1 LVEDNFKIG
10 IHLELE
16 QSSLADIQKQIEK
29 TIATATQNAMG
40 NAKTGSIGPST
51 GSLKSAQSSVGI
63 KGGDFPKAI
72 DAIMKSNFKS
82 FDASVSQMSASID
95 KLTVA
100 LDKQARGVSP
110 TSAGGG
116 PVQPEKT
123 QTKAL
128 SGQERALSE
137 LGRQLGF
144 LNKIIASGGD
154 RGRQADQQRD
164 KVLGKAK
171 RIASQPQRLAEQ
183 ANKNLR
189 KSVEIDKKLNA
200 VKEKEVAIRN
210 EYLSQLK
217 KDAAGFRRGGFSAS
231 GGGRDPLEATKSRPT
246 VGGTQANQKAQ
257 SLNRAKTA
265 REEPVSSL
273 SQPKPVRE
281 SQGQAAGKAPS
292 GTDERRSLVAAIAKG
307 AGTGG
312 GGGPRGIPEHVDYA
326 KQAQQDITAA
336 GKTLANTLELIG
348 KHMPQYKGTDI
359 AKAFNLPSPKDLR
372 VREGAA
378 PTIRSGEGQERHLG
392 AVVSI
397 IGNAVTRLDR
407 ITHNFQGIEQDIA
420 KIADA
425 NRRDSA
431 RGGTGT
437 RDALQKLMR
446 NRMGDAPM
454 YEGHQAM
461 GSFMKAGEI
470 KMVMQPDQKTAARI
484 MSKGDEGRID
494 APKLGEVEATLFR
507 MTRAGKQFVQAGV
520 EVVSMLGLTEEAA
533 AKMADPKNW
542 TLKRNKRTGEMEGT
556 ITSKMQTR
564 QVREF
569 QAGGA
574 QTMKQGRLLFMKSI
588 SKITG
593 GQEPVIQSPFMKK
606 MADQGHITPSALNLK
621 TSIMSARNV
630 PQLHE
635 DQSLITRKAA
645 KAAGMFA
652 TKTKF
657 IKDPAEDLQVGM
669 GLQDKQHMG
678 INAAGKAVEMALHG
692 TAATITSMTKVLV
705 NDIPMTKIDY
715 EEFNAPGTGMKM
727 ATLPGVK
734 SIMKVVSD
742 EEMAATG
749 APKGT
754 EVLTSAEG
762 MMRRGDYQDV
772 ITMLS
777 TAMTDGGKV
786 SAQLIYDAITGAL
799 DNNPNLEMMDAVKQ
813 VAGEHGLDPNVAFKA
828 TQGALKAGGGP
839 QKALQGTVPWYRLE
853 KEGETGPSSIKDRYL
868 DPVTTTAMTQR
879 NETRAYAAAAEE
891 RAHLVVAK
899 EQEDY
904 HKVLRSLSGATENV
918 TAGLR
923 KMNPEEFSKMPGK
936 TVMPEELKKTLADE
950 DFAKGAFNLQ
960 LPKFGGGAEDFYM
973 PGMGTAVGQREA
985 VTDPDTGL
993 ATVNPLTKAFEQ
1005 VRQSAM
1011 EIKAARGELDPSESP
1026 EVQQEGAEFVNRMM
1040 NRQIDELK
1048 PHLNKKGTGIATEEG
1063 KQIAAQLVSAWMPLI
1078 KMMESAGMS
1087 AGISYKERSTTGV
1100 EKEQRFASGPQKYVN
1115 IPKDDFQRLNRMRDV
1130 LAIRAGGDVNE
1141 ASAEQREKGVQEF
1154 ESIRSIGPIFKD
1166 IEMLNAAMKILGK
1179 TAAEDEVHMAGLW
1192 ATLEEGKGV
1201 VLDAIS
1207 EQGFG
1212 KSGTPAREELRKVA
1226 QTRGA
1231 GVQAGSMYSKAVQYD
1246 VDITDDLKVTE
1257 KHLRAIGKAGG
1268 DVGDALSALERIRS
1282 LQVSEDILPR
1292 DAILLSKTDYAN
1304 MKSAVKRD
1312 ARTMGEELTDEQ
1324 VEGRMTRGIVGR
1336 FPITGGESQRPMRF
1350 LEDKTGRLPEGKV
1363 GVPGTFAVGSDQDL
1377 KTMRGPLEGFKKSLI
1392 EIINV
1397 NNGFGAAAEEARGK
1411 LKEINSAMDGTTQAF
1426 DLSTSNLD
1434 FDGDNLVEA
1443 AANSEEA
1450 AQLLRTSVELLKQVG
1465 FSAQQAL
1472 RTVLGNLEG
1481 PEQDYSN
1488 LKGINA
1494 AYGSLVKGRPAGS
1507 LLTRPPMDDADTAR
1521 REAEG
1526 LVGGKLS
1533 VGILSDA
1540 FNIFHQAVLGGSK
1553 LTSDAFAT
1561 AKDLIM
1567 LNINKGLAAKQGVG
1581 DEAGPLGL
1589 LGDVAQGPEGI
1600 KRIRAGMAS
1609 GKGLYGEMGRKNEE
1623 MRAKFAE
1630 MLPATD
1636 PAELTQMALQ
1646 EGILK
1651 EGEEVTPSN
1660 YKSVVDQLMDK
1671 MDISGQLQSIWDR
1684 IESNLRE
1691 SLRKQGLGSA
1701 DIDTEVKRLTT
1712 VDKKTGA
1719 IPGVDLRSLT
1729 DEPFQISKK
1738 KGAEQL
1744 RKMTRMDRAR
1754 EVLNAN
1760 FEDLNMGEI
1769 DLDPAEPRKLSADL
1783 EGWLQGVM
1791 SLAGVLSDEDIR
1803 GMGRDPQ
1810 SVAGMY
1816 QPGPPGSTPGAG
1828 AVMLGES
1835 TRVRPLKA
1843 AVEALEKM
1851 ESGAIQRL
1859 PKTLAFVERAIESVT
1874 QTLGHETIHQASK
1887 VPGTEAFKARQQ
1899 ISTQLMEGPGSG
1911 LIGENRDAI
1920 LSAARALPSIAT
1932 QEDLYDQLKSTAKF
1946 GAEEG
1951 QTRIGSDVGEGE
1963 FTGMTADD
1971 AVAKQGQKYMNMVA
1985 EEVMA
1990 HLNNPEKWMEI
2001 FKTIPEGTR
2010 EVLLGMFTKI
2020 RSEMSEL
2027 FEGPLGEQAQ
2037 GLISRV
2043 QALGAQGTPEAAGVR
2058 DEAQRRIGMAGHAEL
2073 QDKNKQVGLVE
2084 KILKDARSDYGL
2096 QAGDI
2101 DKRTGLLETKGA
2113 VSFPLEHRPGIDSS
2127 AMGMRK
2133 DLLKM
2138 AEDPMGM
2145 SAPDVSNLRDKFTDD
2160 AKAYRR
2166 EVEAEPE
2173 DVGGGKKG
2181 GRAAYVKAMQ
2191 EFDAAELQMYV
2202 NRSKLLE
2209 DAAQLLRETGKE
2221 GGPEFRAVLEELGE
2235 TIGRAKNNL
2244 MRLNIAGT
2252 GGQQGLAIQKA
2263 TGQMREEAGPMGLG
2277 IVPGK
2282 ESYEQIVKMRG
2293 PRGTKEQPTLGKDF
2307 IEQGLGKTLLDVQQA
2322 IAAGASKT
2330 EQWKIIWKELQQEP
2344 EKFAENLQRVA
2355 DILKEFGGN
2364 MQSEFG
2370 KAAPA
2375 TQDIQS
2381 IAKIAGDAHV
2391 AVQKLPERPSTAE
2404 DLQRMTT
2411 ELPAVRKAAFGG
2423 RDLKDMIRQQEA
2435 AMEATRKQ
2443 FENDLN
2449 EMLAAGIQPKGGR
2462 HVDSGRKLD
2471 IQGPNNM
2478 VLKSFN
2484 LTAKKG
2490 VDGYTASLKE
2500 ATKAAGGLTGA
2511 MRNSLRRVVQ
2521 WGFATGIVYGTIRAF
2536 RSMMQTITEVETK
2549 ITALKK
2555 VMDTSITN
2563 FEKMQDSASGFAQ
2576 EFGVSISDVLDGMV
2590 VYGQQGLK
2598 VNKIMERTRATMLAV
2613 NVTTLS
2619 AVQATEALTAAHKVF
2634 GDQVSNSAGFVDAW
2648 AAVAAKHAITAADLA
2663 DAVKRSGAAAGVAG
2677 VGFNDFL
2684 GIVTAIGSVTR
2695 QTGKEIATST
2705 KFMFRAMRRPTA
2717 QKELAGM
2724 DIKSM
2729 DPGGDFRPA
2738 VDIMTELAGRWD
2750 NLTRAQQVNLAQAM
2764 AGIRHYNSFIV
2775 LMNNF
2780 DEALLAS
2787 ADAANSQGFAMR
2799 KNRLSMQT
2807 LAKQMTVMQES
2818 AKGVVLQLGKIVLPA
2833 AAFGVEAVSAMTQAL
2848 GSLPP
2853 VLLQVM
2859 AGFTGLGLVVH
2870 KGADILADT
2879 MDAMRSGEVSMG
2891 TPVKTRSLI
2900 AGKVLGMGRGIKAGW
2915 QGAAGAGVAAD
2926 AVTGL
2931 GRVAGR
2937 TRKLVD
2943 GLGASLFA
2951 IGTGSAFAGKGL
2963 KAAAA
2968 SAKLLNAALVTTI
2981 GGAVLVAIGVGA
2993 MFAYNAYKKATRS
3006 AKDFE
3011 QSQEDIIGKS
3021 EDAASRLRSQM
3032 TQADALALAYAR
3044 IGKAQTNMAD
3054 AERTSSAIAEGRF
3067 RGAATAAQKYSN
3079 MLAEIS
3085 TNLGKADPSKILG
3098 VTDTGDLIVGIAD
3111 NFKSLTAAALD
3122 SQNAITAALKVE
3134 TIQAYADELEK
3145 PLAKF
3150 NQVIARMQKI
3160 TEERKKNAGS
3170 GGFEIR
3176 GLGELLAVEKQRVS
3190 LSAELVENAGEVKRI
3205 FESIPKFEDFSEAME
3220 QIPKIKKELD
3230 AYAKTG
3236 IFGRGATGGSVV
3248 QQFMGRQAGLGGV
3261 LDYQNTQSPG
3271 LTANAFLERGIRG
3284 ISGTGDQGALASIEM
3299 EKQIVLLSNEAAK
3312 SLGIGAQTMF
3322 SDFSASTGELMLL
3335 YADADG
3341 RLQSISAAKVE
3352 EHARMLEGE
3361 AGAYA
3366 DHIITFSKKEVDAAA
3381 EGTRRLLTTQFT
3393 GALAGI
3399 RVPSGGMPNV
3409 GPARAAELS
3418 IDQRVMK
3425 SLPEDI
3431 QKMSEVQKEF
3441 NALAKE
3447 YSEILQSD
3455 VKGAYTEAGETSKVL
3470 KVATHDVLEMAVR
3483 LQRQGF
3489 ELSVLANYEK
3499 MQQKL
3504 NQTLEQSAR
3513 AAKDYES
3520 AERDKNRF
3528 LTINAGAMQGMS
3540 PVPTLDLGKAFKE
3553 LSGLEKLAIE
3563 SPGFGGAL
3571 SEMKIG
3577 TDTRQRDFDTMTEL
3591 KKQLADFDEAR
3602 ADMGQAG
3609 SEMEAAQDQKLLSA
3623 LAKGANQGQIAMIAA
3638 LNDASLNEIEWLS
3651 AQYDTQVK
3659 ILDELGLQSKLLAAA
3674 KPEDRQKIFNEAI
3687 RGTSFDEIT
3696 AAFNKARGSA
3706 DASVGAIQASL
3717 GMIRTQKGFEARG
3730 VEGMSED
3737 TAKLVRD
3744 AVKLANA
3751 SLSRDTKK
3759 EAIRLPSGKA
3769 GYDPSP
3775 TTEVW
3780 GLETMAQDAWI
3791 IKGHALFQSA
3801 DELSEALK
3809 GVTREAVISEEGGL
3823 ANLKAEIAKRSGGS
3837 AAEKDKALKEQEKL
3851 EAQILETRAQHQAA
3865 GNKIRQR
3872 INDQISNLQAS
3883 LEEGSSELQKA
3894 SQEVRLAQSA
3904 RNLATSLE
3912 DMVKE
3917 FKKAEAAVVIKLK
3930 SDLEGPWARV
3940 GQPGFKT
3947 SFEQRR
3953 EELKS
3958 GSNRPMSLG
3967 QMQQRDID
3975 RKKVDF
3981 DEKQARIDQKQAVE
3995 TAALRRQQQ
4004 QAERIRTKMQ
4014 DIMEDPDQ
4022 ALETRSQAKSFFET
4036 LGAELEVSE
4045 QAEKR
4050 GDKLFFKGIPSLE
4063 GLGQLADS
4071 VKATAKK
4078 KAADLTKLKL
4088 VDAHVTGQRETVNA
4102 ITESRKVA
4110 ELQLKE
4116 LVGIKK
4122 AIKKEGVD
4130 PTDTG
4135 DVSAPDFGPT
4145 DSSIAS
4151 GRSTTTAGTT
4161 GAASTTAA
4169 GSEVASTPRSGYKS
4183 VFGDTLYNQSPA
4195 SASLPA
4201 GIGNLGDTS
4210 WSGDPAMRKAMMEQA
4225 QKKAAGPLGAQESTA
4240 GTVAASTA
4248 LTLAKTSSP
4257 LAQSARSV
4265 DIPGEGRITS
4275 SLTRIGDDLLVAA
4288 DVLDGKIVGLQEF
4301 EIVPTQPGVAGT
4313 GKSIQARH
4321 IAGTPDATGINLPE
4335 NLQDKGFG
4343 SKRIQKVIEWGK
4355 AQGFDEFRTTP
4366 TPSGPQAGA
4375 VLKGARAAGTPAD
4388 FHPSAELISKDIG
4401 FTTKD
4406 GKTPALTARLQDP
4419 DLSFQTELNRDAR
4432 LRQMQ
4437 ADAPDFDR
4445 EVRAIEDTL
4454 VRSQGDAA
4462 YKDAAKRAS
4471 SAPEINATIDRARPR
4486 APDLGDDAYLNAL
4499 NKIQNPL
4506 DFDPYDVKVSPDI
4519 SGRVDGRPP
4528 ETPFHQKSPEVERM
4542 DIEAEYKAKAA
4553 DAANTKAMDADLAQT
4568 RQHFDDVRAKARD
4581 PFGPGKP
4588 MGDEALDLAAKPRP
4602 VTPLPESA
4610 VHRPLAA
4617 VDSVTDA
4624 AAAGD
4629 GKWSKMLKAS
4639 KHLKPLAKGA
4649 GGAGLLA
4656 EATELAVTLADAGL
4670 ASSVGE
4676 QKQAGAR
4683 AGGQAIGAAGV
4694 LGLTAAGGT
4703 LGMAGG
4709 PLAPVTAPMGALGGM
4724 VLGGGLMM
4732 ADSMMGTNYLDQ
4744 AGAWADEK
4752 SGGRITDATTW
4763 AGQKLMGT
4771 EGIPVAPLPTTTPGQ
4786 AVPMSPAQTQQ
4797 GLDQYAALGMPSPF
4811 TGAAAPAAPVDKN
4824 APGYWEN
4831 QINQQLLAGGTDPST
4846 IGQTP
4851 GMISGR
4857 GTDDTGFMGPRLLE
4871 DIRNPSTAVPGAGT
4885 APKPNYAAMYRMGDA
4900 ESAGGAFEDRNAIY
4914 NRELAASAGTK
4925 ITDLTSAPK
4934 MTPKEEFGREMS
4946 TGLSDAE
4953 KNIGVKAALA
4963 SGARTF
4969 SSATDKRAGGIDTLL
4984 SSGEMAGGGTVDLNA
4999 AMRRMQQARQPQ
5011 TATPLPEAPQATGA
5025 NEALVQTA
5033 DNKRNLVQASEPA
5046 AATPDQRAARQEL
5059 SSEARETGGGNEELS
5074 KAIDSLNSKL
5084 DDLGDIKVDTSDLQ
5098 GDLGS
5103 IATAIDGIKT
5113 STLNVSVVGEPSV
5126 RVTNLSDINVG
5137 STDSSQD
5144 VGAIGSAVTGLTS
5157 QVTALEG
5164 VDAILQKSIT
5174 DNTIKL
5180 NALPDADAVNQAN
5193 TALTNLQVIVATIP
5207 EVSTIATVASV
5218 SEVDGKVTAVDVRVT
5233 ELDTKTTQVD
5243 DAIRTELDAERSRI
5257 NTLDSTVND
5266 AVSTAGDA
5274 KTEVGLATTDAAA
5287 AKVAAGEAKTA
5298 ADLAQTEATDA
5309 VTKVDALVLTVNS
5322 NKGTHTT
5329 DISAVKT
5336 TLIDHDK
5343 RISANVKV
5351 AGEGLTTAKRAESI
5365 AGTANAAA
5373 NKRG

>member
-1 LVEDNFKIG
+1 
-10 IHLELE
+10 
-16 QSSLADIQKQIEK
+16 
-29 TIATATQNAMG
+29 
-40 NAKTGSIGPST
+40 
-51 GSLKSAQSSVGI
+51 
-63 KGGDFPKAI
+63 
-72 DAIMKSNFKS
+72 
-82 FDASVSQMSASID
+82 
-95 KLTVA
+95 
-100 LDKQARGVSP
+100 
-110 TSAGGG
+110 
-116 PVQPEKT
+116 
-123 QTKAL
+123 
-128 SGQERALSE
+128 
-137 LGRQLGF
+137 
-144 LNKIIASGGD
+144 
-154 RGRQADQQRD
+154 
-164 KVLGKAK
+164 
-171 RIASQPQRLAEQ
+171 
-183 ANKNLR
+183 
-189 KSVEIDKKLNA
+189 
-200 VKEKEVAIRN
+200 
-210 EYLSQLK
+210 
-217 KDAAGFRRGGFSAS
+217 
-231 GGGRDPLEATKSRPT
+231 
-246 VGGTQANQKAQ
+246 
-257 SLNRAKTA
+257 
-265 REEPVSSL
+265 
-273 SQPKPVRE
+273 
-281 SQGQAAGKAPS
+281 
-292 GTDERRSLVAAIAKG
+292 
-307 AGTGG
+307 
-312 GGGPRGIPEHVDYA
+312 
-326 KQAQQDITAA
+326 
-336 GKTLANTLELIG
+336 
-348 KHMPQYKGTDI
+348 
-359 AKAFNLPSPKDLR
+359 
-372 VREGAA
+372 
-378 PTIRSGEGQERHLG
+378 
-392 AVVSI
+392 
-397 IGNAVTRLDR
+397 
-407 ITHNFQGIEQDIA
+407 
-420 KIADA
+420 
-425 NRRDSA
+425 
-431 RGGTGT
+431 
-437 RDALQKLMR
+437 
-446 NRMGDAPM
+446 
-454 YEGHQAM
+454 
-461 GSFMKAGEI
+461 
-470 KMVMQPDQKTAARI
+470 
-484 MSKGDEGRID
+484 
-494 APKLGEVEATLFR
+494 
-507 MTRAGKQFVQAGV
+507 
-520 EVVSMLGLTEEAA
+520 
-533 AKMADPKNW
+533 
-542 TLKRNKRTGEMEGT
+542 
-556 ITSKMQTR
+556 
-564 QVREF
+564 
-569 QAGGA
+569 
-574 QTMKQGRLLFMKSI
+574 
-588 SKITG
+588 
-593 GQEPVIQSPFMKK
+593 
-606 MADQGHITPSALNLK
+606 
-621 TSIMSARNV
+621 
-630 PQLHE
+630 
-635 DQSLITRKAA
+635 
-645 KAAGMFA
+645 
-652 TKTKF
+652 
-657 IKDPAEDLQVGM
+657 
-669 GLQDKQHMG
+669 
-678 INAAGKAVEMALHG
+678 
-692 TAATITSMTKVLV
+692 
-705 NDIPMTKIDY
+705 
-715 EEFNAPGTGMKM
+715 
-727 ATLPGVK
+727 
-734 SIMKVVSD
+734 
-742 EEMAATG
+742 
-749 APKGT
+749 
-754 EVLTSAEG
+754 
-762 MMRRGDYQDV
+762 
-772 ITMLS
+772 
-777 TAMTDGGKV
+777 
-786 SAQLIYDAITGAL
+786 
-799 DNNPNLEMMDAVKQ
+799 
-813 VAGEHGLDPNVAFKA
+813 
-828 TQGALKAGGGP
+828 
-839 QKALQGTVPWYRLE
+839 
-853 KEGETGPSSIKDRYL
+853 
-868 DPVTTTAMTQR
+868 
-879 NETRAYAAAAEE
+879 
-891 RAHLVVAK
+891 
-899 EQEDY
+899 
-904 HKVLRSLSGATENV
+904 
-918 TAGLR
+918 
-923 KMNPEEFSKMPGK
+923 
-936 TVMPEELKKTLADE
+936 
-950 DFAKGAFNLQ
+950 
-960 LPKFGGGAEDFYM
+960 
-973 PGMGTAVGQREA
+973 
-985 VTDPDTGL
+985 
-993 ATVNPLTKAFEQ
+993 
-1005 VRQSAM
+1005 
-1011 EIKAARGELDPSESP
+1011 
-1026 EVQQEGAEFVNRMM
+1026 
-1040 NRQIDELK
+1040 
-1048 PHLNKKGTGIATEEG
+1048 
-1063 KQIAAQLVSAWMPLI
+1063 
-1078 KMMESAGMS
+1078 
-1087 AGISYKERSTTGV
+1087 
-1100 EKEQRFASGPQKYVN
+1100 
-1115 IPKDDFQRLNRMRDV
+1115 
-1130 LAIRAGGDVNE
+1130 
-1141 ASAEQREKGVQEF
+1141 
-1154 ESIRSIGPIFKD
+1154 
-1166 IEMLNAAMKILGK
+1166 
-1179 TAAEDEVHMAGLW
+1179 
-1192 ATLEEGKGV
+1192 
-1201 VLDAIS
+1201 
-1207 EQGFG
+1207 
-1212 KSGTPAREELRKVA
+1212 
-1226 QTRGA
+1226 
-1231 GVQAGSMYSKAVQYD
+1231 
-1246 VDITDDLKVTE
+1246 
-1257 KHLRAIGKAGG
+1257 
-1268 DVGDALSALERIRS
+1268 
-1282 LQVSEDILPR
+1282 
-1292 DAILLSKTDYAN
+1292 
-1304 MKSAVKRD
+1304 
-1312 ARTMGEELTDEQ
+1312 
-1324 VEGRMTRGIVGR
+1324 
-1336 FPITGGESQRPMRF
+1336 
-1350 LEDKTGRLPEGKV
+1350 
-1363 GVPGTFAVGSDQDL
+1363 
-1377 KTMRGPLEGFKKSLI
+1377 
-1392 EIINV
+1392 
-1397 NNGFGAAAEEARGK
+1397 
-1411 LKEINSAMDGTTQAF
+1411 
-1426 DLSTSNLD
+1426 
-1434 FDGDNLVEA
+1434 
-1443 AANSEEA
+1443 
-1450 AQLLRTSVELLKQVG
+1450 
-1465 FSAQQAL
+1465 
-1472 RTVLGNLEG
+1472 
-1481 PEQDYSN
+1481 
-1488 LKGINA
+1488 
-1494 AYGSLVKGRPAGS
+1494 
-1507 LLTRPPMDDADTAR
+1507 
-1521 REAEG
+1521 
-1526 LVGGKLS
+1526 
-1533 VGILSDA
+1533 
-1540 FNIFHQAVLGGSK
+1540 
-1553 LTSDAFAT
+1553 
-1561 AKDLIM
+1561 
-1567 LNINKGLAAKQGVG
+1567 
-1581 DEAGPLGL
+1581 
-1589 LGDVAQGPEGI
+1589 
-1600 KRIRAGMAS
+1600 
-1609 GKGLYGEMGRKNEE
+1609 
-1623 MRAKFAE
+1623 
-1630 MLPATD
+1630 
-1636 PAELTQMALQ
+1636 
-1646 EGILK
+1646 
-1651 EGEEVTPSN
+1651 
-1660 YKSVVDQLMDK
+1660 
-1671 MDISGQLQSIWDR
+1671 
-1684 IESNLRE
+1684 
-1691 SLRKQGLGSA
+1691 
-1701 DIDTEVKRLTT
+1701 
-1712 VDKKTGA
+1712 
-1719 IPGVDLRSLT
+1719 
-1729 DEPFQISKK
+1729 
-1738 KGAEQL
+1738 
-1744 RKMTRMDRAR
+1744 
-1754 EVLNAN
+1754 
-1760 FEDLNMGEI
+1760 
-1769 DLDPAEPRKLSADL
+1769 
-1783 EGWLQGVM
+1783 
-1791 SLAGVLSDEDIR
+1791 
-1803 GMGRDPQ
+1803 
-1810 SVAGMY
+1810 
-1816 QPGPPGSTPGAG
+1816 
-1828 AVMLGES
+1828 
-1835 TRVRPLKA
+1835 
-1843 AVEALEKM
+1843 
-1851 ESGAIQRL
+1851 
-1859 PKTLAFVERAIESVT
+1859 
-1874 QTLGHETIHQASK
+1874 
-1887 VPGTEAFKARQQ
+1887 
-1899 ISTQLMEGPGSG
+1899 
-1911 LIGENRDAI
+1911 
-1920 LSAARALPSIAT
+1920 
-1932 QEDLYDQLKSTAKF
+1932 
-1946 GAEEG
+1946 
-1951 QTRIGSDVGEGE
+1951 
-1963 FTGMTADD
+1963 
-1971 AVAKQGQKYMNMVA
+1971 
-1985 EEVMA
+1985 
-1990 HLNNPEKWMEI
+1990 
-2001 FKTIPEGTR
+2001 
-2010 EVLLGMFTKI
+2010 
-2020 RSEMSEL
+2020 
-2027 FEGPLGEQAQ
+2027 
-2037 GLISRV
+2037 
-2043 QALGAQGTPEAAGVR
+2043 
-2058 DEAQRRIGMAGHAEL
+2058 MAGHAEL
-2073 QDKNKQVGLVE
+2073 QGQNKQVGLVE
-2084 KILKDARSDYGL
+2084 QILKDARSDYGL
-2096 QAGDI
+2096 QPGDI

-2113 VSFPLEHRPGIDSS
+2113 VSFPLEQRPGIDSS

-2145 SAPDVSNLRDKFTDD
+2145 SAPDVSKLRDKYTDD

-2166 EVEAEPE
+2166 EVESEPE

-2202 NRSKLLE
+2202 NRAKLLE
-2209 DAAQLLRETGKE
+2209 DAAQLLRESGKE

-2235 TIGRAKNNL
+2235 TIARAKNNL
-2244 MRLNIAGT
+2244 MRLNIPGT

-2322 IAAGASKT
+2322 IAEGASKT
-2330 EQWKIIWKELQQEP
+2330 EQWKIIWKELQREP

-2355 DILKEFGGN
+2355 EILKEFGGN

-2375 TQDIQS
+2375 TQDVQA
-2381 IAKIAGDAHV
+2381 IAKIAGDAHQV
-2391 AVQKLPERPSTAE
+2391 VKDQPRPETAE
-2404 DLQRMTT
+2404 DLQRMAA

-2435 AMEATRKQ
+2435 GMEATRKQ

-2563 FEKMQDSASGFAQ
+2563 FDKMQDSASGFAQ

-2619 AVQATEALTAAHKVF
+2619 SVQATEALTAAHKVF

-2729 DPGGDFRPA
+2729 GAGGDFRPA

-2750 NLTRAQQVNLAQAM
+2750 GLTRAQQVNLAQAM

-2807 LAKQMTVMQES
+2807 LSKQMTVMQES

-2833 AAFGVEAVSAMTQAL
+2833 AAFGVEAVSSMTQAL

-2931 GRVAGR
+2931 GRAAGR

-2943 GLGASLFA
+2943 GLGATLFA
-2951 IGTGSAFAGKGL
+2951 LGSGSAFAGKGL

-2968 SAKLLNAALVTTI
+2968 SAKLLNAAMVTTI

-2993 MFAYNAYKKATRS
+2993 MFAYNAYKKATIS

-3011 QSQEDIIGKS
+3011 QSQEDVIGKS
-3021 EDAASRLRSQM
+3021 EDAASRLRSQV
-3032 TQADALALAYAR
+3032 TQADALALSYAR
-3044 IGKAQTNMAD
+3044 IGKAQNAMAD

-3079 MLAEIS
+3079 MLSEIS
-3085 TNLGKADPSKILG
+3085 HNLGKADPSKILG

-3111 NFKSLTAAALD
+3111 NFKSLTTAALD
-3122 SQNAITAALKVE
+3122 AQNAITSALKVE
-3134 TIQAYADELEK
+3134 TIQAYADELEE
-3145 PLAKF
+3145 PLSKF
-3150 NQVIARMQKI
+3150 NQVIAQMQKI

-3176 GLGELLAVEKQRVS
+3176 GLGELLSVEKKRVS

-3248 QQFMGRQAGLGGV
+3248 KQFMGKQAGLGGV

-3284 ISGTGDQGALASIEM
+3284 ISGTGGQGAIASIEM
-3299 EKQIVLLSNEAAK
+3299 DKQIVLLSKEAAK

-3322 SDFSASTGELMLL
+3322 SDFSASTGDLMLQ

-3540 PVPTLDLGKAFKE
+3540 PVPTLDLGKSFKE
-3553 LSGLEKLAIE
+3553 LSGLEKLTIE

-3609 SEMEAAQDQKLLSA
+3609 SEMEAAQNEKLLTA
-3623 LAKGANQGQIAMIAA
+3623 LAAGADKGQMALIKA
-3638 LNDASLNEIEWLS
+3638 LNDDSLNEIEWLS

-3696 AAFNKARGSA
+3696 AAFNKAQGDDSSA
-3706 DASVGAIQASL
+3706 SNSAIQRSL
-3717 GMIRTQKGFEARG
+3717 GMIRSGDRFEARG

-3744 AVKLANA
+3744 AVRLANA
-3751 SLSRDTKK
+3751 SLRRDQKK
-3759 EAIRLPSGKA
+3759 EMISLPSGKP
-3769 GYDPSP
+3769 GYDASP

-3809 GVTREAVISEEGGL
+3809 GVAREAVISEEGGL
-3823 ANLKAEIAKRSGGS
+3823 ARLKSEIAKQSGGS
-3837 AAEKDKALKEQEKL
+3837 AGEKEKALKEQEKL
-3851 EAQILETRAQHQAA
+3851 EAQILETRARHQAA
-3865 GNKIRQR
+3865 GNKIRQK
-3872 INDQISNLQAS
+3872 INNQISSLQAS

-3917 FKKAEAAVVIKLK
+3917 FKKAEAAVVIKTK

-3995 TAALRRQQQ
+3995 TAALRRQQS

-4022 ALETRSQAKSFFET
+4022 SLDTRSQAKSFFET

-4063 GLGQLADS
+4063 GLGQLADT
-4071 VKATAKK
+4071 VKAEAKK
-4078 KAADLTKLKL
+4078 KAAELTKLKL
-4088 VDAHVTGQRETVNA
+4088 VDAHTTGQKETVNA
-4102 ITESRKVA
+4102 ISESRKVA

-4116 LVGIKK
+4116 QIYTNKLL
-4122 AIKKEGVD
+4122 KEKGAD

-4195 SASLPA
+4195 AASLPA

-4225 QKKAAGPLGAQESTA
+4225 QKKAAGPLGAQETTA
-4240 GTVAASTA
+4240 GTVATTTA

-4257 LAQSARSV
+4257 LAQMTSDIVV
-4265 DIPGEGRITS
+4265 DGKRLTTSITK
-4275 SLTRIGDDLLVAA
+4275 IGDDLVVAA
-4288 DVLDGKIVGLQEF
+4288 SHLDGKIVGLQEF
-4301 EIVPTQPGVAGT
+4301 DIVPTKPGVAGT

-4335 NLQDKGFG
+4335 NLQDRGAG

-4568 RQHFDDVRAKARD
+4568 RQHFDDVRANARD
-4581 PFGPGKP
+4581 LGGFGPGKP

-4617 VDSVTDA
+4617 ADSVTDAA

-4629 GKWSKMLKAS
+4629 GKWSKLSKGFMEMLESS
-4639 KHLKPLAKGA
+4639 KHLKGLTKGLAA
-4649 GGAGLLA
+4649 VAVVA
-4656 EATELAVTLADAGL
+4656 EASEASVTLADAGL

-4676 QKQAGAR
+4676 QKKAGAKM
-4683 AGGQAIGAAGV
+4683 GGQMVGGLGV
-4694 LGLTAAGGT
+4694 TALMAAGGIGGAAAT
-4703 LGMAGG
+4703 G
-4709 PLAPVTAPMGALGGM
+4709 PLAPLGGA
-4724 VLGGGLMM
+4724 VGTVAGGIVGGGLMA
-4732 ADSMMGTNYLDQ
+4732 ADSMFGTNYLEQ
-4744 AGAWADEK
+4744 AGSWVDEK
-4752 SGGRITDATTW
+4752 SGGRVTDATVW

-4797 GLDQYAALGMPSPF
+4797 GIDQYAALGMPSPF

-4824 APGYWEN
+4824 APGYWEG
-4831 QINQQLLAGGTDPST
+4831 QINQQLRAGGTDPST

-4857 GTDDTGFMGPRLLE
+4857 GTDDTGYMGPSLLE
-4871 DIRNPSTAVPGAGT
+4871 DIRNPSTAVPGLPGGE
-4885 APKPNYAAMYRMGDA
+4885 PKPNYASMYRMGDA
-4900 ESAGGAFEDRNAIY
+4900 ESAGGAFEDRTAIY

-4925 ITDLTSAPK
+4925 ITDLTGAPK

-4953 KNIGVKAALA
+4953 KNVGIKAALS

-4969 SSATDKRAGGIDTLL
+4969 SSATDKRDGGIDTLI
-4984 SSGEMAGGGTVDLNA
+4984 SSGQLAGEGTVDLNA
-4999 AMRRMQQARQPQ
+4999 AMRRMQEARAPQAAPPVPVAEAPQVGGSNNRQQADIINQHTNRQASTPA
-5011 TATPLPEAPQATGA
+5011 TATPEERET
-5025 NEALVQTA
+5025 
-5033 DNKRNLVQASEPA
+5033 
-5046 AATPDQRAARQEL
+5046 RQEL
-5059 SSEARETGGGNEELS
+5059 SSDARETGGGNEALS
-5074 KAIDSLNSKL
+5074 KAIDSLNTKL
-5084 DDLGDIKVDTSDLQ
+5084 DGLGDLKIDTSDLQ

-5113 STLNVSVVGEPSV
+5113 STLNVSVIGEPSV
-5126 RVTNLSDINVG
+5126 RVTNLSDINVA
-5137 STDSSQD
+5137 STDSSVD
-5144 VGAIGSAVTGLTS
+5144 VGALGSAVTGLT
-5157 QVTALEG
+5157 QEVTALKG
-5164 VDAILQKSIT
+5164 IDKALQTSIGE
-5174 DNTIKL
+5174 NTTKL
-5180 NALPDADAVNQAN
+5180 AALPDADAVNQAN

-5373 NKRG
+5373 NTRG